1 MARPIRALLS
11 ADALRDNLSR
21 VRDFAPDARVMAVV
35 KADAY
40 GHGLAWAAGI
50 LGEADAFGVA
60 SVEEGTALRAAGVR
74 QPICLLEGFF
84 DAEELPA
91 IVKAQLSPAV
101 HHKSQLWDL
110 ENTPGLAGLDVWLK
124 VDTGMHRLGF
134 VPEAAVD
141 AAQRLSK
148 LPGLGRLRLLSHL
161 ANADNRFDAATPM
174 QIDRFLQLAA
184 ELGGEVV
191 GERSLA
197 NSAGIVAWPASHFDW
212 VRPGIML
219 YGGAP
224 LIGQPARELGLKPV
238 MTLETELIAVNQRR
252 KGELIGYGGD
262 WACPEDMPVGV
273 AAAGY
278 GDGYP
283 RHAPAGTPVLVNG
296 RRAGLIGRVS
306 MDMIT
311 VDLRGVRDPRVG
323 DRVVLWG
330 EELPVDEIAAAA
342 GTISYELL
350 CRVTARV
357 PRVEVRA
364 P

>member
-11 ADALRDNLSR
+11 AEALRHNLAR
-21 VRDFAPDARVMAVV
+21 VRHFAPGTRVMAVV

-40 GHGLAWAAGI
+40 GHGLAWAART
-50 LGEADAFGVA
+50 LNEAEAFGVA
-60 SVEEGTALRAAGVR
+60 SVEEGVALRAAGVR

-91 IVKAQLSPAV
+91 IVQAQLSPVV

-110 ENTPGLAGLDVWLK
+110 ENTPGLNGLDLWLK

-141 AAQRLSK
+141 AAQRLRK
-148 LPGLGRLRLLSHL
+148 LPGVGTLRLLSHL

-174 QIDRFLQLAA
+174 QIDRFLKLAA
-184 ELGGEVV
+184 ELGDAVV

-262 WACPEDMPVGV
+262 GICPEDMPVGV

-283 RHAPAGTPVLVNG
+283 RHAPAATPVLVNG
-296 RRAGLIGRVS
+296 QRVGLIGRVS

-311 VDLRGVRDPRVG
+311 LDLRGVRDPRVG

-330 EELPVDEIAAAA
+330 EELPVDEVAAAA

-357 PRVEVRA
+357 PRIAGAVS
-364 P
+364 